1 MHSKDSCLKQ
11 NLNSRGLNFLFKM
24 NQKEWILV
32 KMKFFSVLQS
42 KDGWMTC
49 KYWICRWFEVTFAW
63 MTANKSNLSVQL
75 IIKWWM
81 VQFLSFLIRLTISNQ
96 IMHQMKISKLKSF
109 NIQNKSIV
117 SNNLFIESSRRK
129 ISLKVWA
136 YR

>member
-63 MTANKSNLSVQL
+63 MTANRSNLSVQL

-81 VQFLSFLIRLTISNQ
+81 VQFLSFLIKLTIFNP
-96 IMHQMKISKLKSF
+96 ITHQTKISKLKSF

-129 ISLKVWA
+129 ISFKVWA

>member
-81 VQFLSFLIRLTISNQ
+81 VQFLSFLIKLTIFNK

-117 SNNLFIESSRRK
+117 SNNLFIESIRRK

>member
-11 NLNSRGLNFLFKM
+11 NLNSRGLNFSFKM

-81 VQFLSFLIRLTISNQ
+81 VQFLSFSIKLTISNQ

-117 SNNLFIESSRRK
+117 SNNLFIESSRQK

>member
-24 NQKEWILV
+24 NQKEWILL
-32 KMKFFSVLQS
+32 KMKFFSALQS

-63 MTANKSNLSVQL
+63 MIANKSNLSVQL

-81 VQFLSFLIRLTISNQ
+81 VQFLSFLIKLTIFNP

-109 NIQNKSIV
+109 NIQNKSIA